1 MATFNEHGSTH
12 ECQVRNASNYV
23 GVEGLLKKLNLL
35 ALLSTGE
42 IEELDLTAKKR
53 RYCVP
58 CSKSL
63 EGFDTC
69 SAGRPMR
76 IEIDRLSFLYE
87 RTVCSK
93 T

>member
-12 ECQVRNASNYV
+12 ECKVKNACNNV

-53 RYCVP
+53 R
-58 CSKSL
+58 
-63 EGFDTC
+63 
-69 SAGRPMR
+69 
-76 IEIDRLSFLYE
+76 
-87 RTVCSK
+87 
-93 T
+93 

>member
-1 MATFNEHGSTH
+1 MATFNEDGSTH
-12 ECQVRNASNYV
+12 ECKVKNAGNNV

-42 IEELDLTAKKR
+42 IEELDLTVKKR
-53 RYCVP
+53 RYCEP
-58 CSKSL
+58 CSEWL

-69 SAGRPMR
+69 YAGRPMR

-87 RTVCSK
+87 GNVFSK
-93 T
+93 I

>member
-12 ECQVRNASNYV
+12 ECKVRNASNYV

-53 RYCVP
+53 RYSDPAVNG
-58 CSKSL
+58 SKGL
-63 EGFDTC
+63 TLAPRC
-69 SAGRPMR
+69 RVA
-76 IEIDRLSFLYE
+76 L
-87 RTVCSK
+87 
-93 T
+93 

>member
-1 MATFNEHGSTH
+1 MASFNEHSSTH
-12 ECQVRNASNYV
+12 ECKVKNAGNNV

-42 IEELDLTAKKR
+42 IEELDLTVKKR
-53 RYCVP
+53 RYCEP
-58 CSKSL
+58 CSEWL

-69 SAGRPMR
+69 YAGRPMR

-87 RTVCSK
+87 GNVFRK
-93 T
+93 I

>member
-1 MATFNEHGSTH
+1 MATFNGHGSTH
-12 ECQVRNASNYV
+12 EFKVKNAGNNA

-35 ALLSTGE
+35 GLLSTGE
-42 IEELDLTAKKR
+42 IEELYLTAKKR

-58 CSKSL
+58 CSGWL

-69 SAGRPMR
+69 YAGRPMR

-87 RTVCSK
+87 GNVFRK
-93 T
+93 I

>member
-12 ECQVRNASNYV
+12 ECKVKNAGNNV

-42 IEELDLTAKKR
+42 IEELDLTVKKR
-53 RYCVP
+53 RYCEP
-58 CSKSL
+58 CSEWL

-69 SAGRPMR
+69 YAGRPMR

>member
-12 ECQVRNASNYV
+12 ECKVKNVDNNV

-42 IEELDLTAKKR
+42 IEEHYLTAKKR

>member
-12 ECQVRNASNYV
+12 ECKVKNACNNV

-42 IEELDLTAKKR
+42 IEEHYLTAKKR

-58 CSKSL
+58 CSVWL

-69 SAGRPMR
+69 STSRPMR
-76 IEIDRLSFLYE
+76 MEIDRLSFLYE
-87 RTVCSK
+87 GTVCSK

>member
-12 ECQVRNASNYV
+12 ECKVKNVDNNV
-23 GVEGLLKKLNLL
+23 GVEGLLNKLNLL

-42 IEELDLTAKKR
+42 IEELYLTAKKR

-58 CSKSL
+58 CSEWL

-69 SAGRPMR
+69 STGRPMR
-76 IEIDRLSFLYE
+76 IEIDHLSILFE
-87 RTVCSK
+87 GNVSSK
-93 T
+93 I

>member
-12 ECQVRNASNYV
+12 ECEVRNASNYV

-69 SAGRPMR
+69 STSRPMR
-76 IEIDRLSFLYE
+76 MEIDRLSFLYE

>member
-1 MATFNEHGSTH
+1 MATFNGHGSTH
-12 ECQVRNASNYV
+12 ECKVKNAGNNV

-63 EGFDTC
+63 EGFDTF

>member
-1 MATFNEHGSTH
+1 MATFNGYGSTH
-12 ECQVRNASNYV
+12 ECKVKNACNNV

-42 IEELDLTAKKR
+42 IEELYLTAKKR

-58 CSKSL
+58 CSGWL

-69 SAGRPMR
+69 SAGQPMR
-76 IEIDRLSFLYE
+76 IQIDRTSILYE
-87 RTVCSK
+87 GNVSSK
-93 T
+93 I